1 MSKPSPKRIIEA
13 GVCISPDER
22 DALVLATECFGT
34 SQSQYIR
41 QPLIERL
48 VREGF
53 LAHPGQKLAANAA
66 K

>member
-1 MSKPSPKRIIEA
+1 MTVKRPYEVGLSLSA
-13 GVCISPDER
+13 DER
-22 DALVLATECFGT
+22 QALELASECYGT

-48 VREGF
+48 VREQF
-53 LAHPGQKLAANAA
+53 LAHPAQKLAANNGA